1 MPMASPSPAFA
12 VAAGPPIPELPV
24 ELCASAPWFSV
35 PDVVAGAEVVVGA
48 DVVEAVPVLDP
59 VMAELV
65 ELEDPNVALGA
76 HEACVGTSTP
86 TPWHRPLASLM
97 MATIPLSVA

>member
-1 MPMASPSPAFA
+1 MPTASPSPAFA
-12 VAAGPPIPELPV
+12 VATGPPTPELPV
-24 ELCASAPWFSV
+24 ELCAATLWLSV
-35 PDVVAGAEVVVGA
+35 PDVVVGDDVVAGA
-48 DVVEAVPVLDP
+48 DVVEAVPLLDSVL
-59 VMAELV
+59 AELV
-65 ELEDPNVALGA
+65 ELEDPDVALGA